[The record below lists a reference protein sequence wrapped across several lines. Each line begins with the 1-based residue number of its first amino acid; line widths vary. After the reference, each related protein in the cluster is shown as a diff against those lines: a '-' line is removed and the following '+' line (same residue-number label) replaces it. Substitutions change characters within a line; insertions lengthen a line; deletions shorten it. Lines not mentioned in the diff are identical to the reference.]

1 MISTKETNCQVLVAA
16 LASFSSSL
24 LLARLGRRPT
34 IILASVAFLVGSIG
48 LGAANSKFMLLASR
62 CALKSFNA
70 HLFNFFHLF
79 LSRAIVGVGVG
90 LASAAVPLYIG
101 ECSTAEDRWRII
113 GNFFKK

>member
-1 MISTKETNCQVLVAA
+1 MLVAA

-34 IILASVAFLVGSIG
+34 IILASVAFLAGSIG
-48 LGAANSKFMLLASR
+48 LGAANSKVMLLVSR
-62 CALKSFNA
+62 CALKSFLA
-70 HLFNFFHLF
+70 HLFNLF

-113 GNFFKK
+113 GNIFKK

>member
-1 MISTKETNCQVLVAA
+1 MLVAA

-34 IILASVAFLVGSIG
+34 ITLASVAFLAGSLG
-48 LGAANSKFMLLASR
+48 LGVANSKFMLLASR
-62 CALKSFNA
+62 CALKSSPLQISKSN
-70 HLFNFFHLF
+70 LI

-101 ECSTAEDRWRII
+101 ECSTSDDRWMKRNILNCDFSK
-113 GNFFKK
+113 GDSW